1 YPVYF
6 MRPEFRLR
14 HLFLFVGVL
23 SACLAFGRWSYL
35 AIEDNYLRTH
45 PDEAAVARQ
54 IQRLGGAYHVDKSNG
69 RHITGVWLDETPTT
83 DDDLRAVLTLP
94 ELKDLHVSKTRIT
107 DESLPAIFA
116 HKRLRTIR
124 VRGSLV
130 TWAALRNAID
140 HNEQISVDE

>member
-1 YPVYF
+1 MQP
-6 MRPEFRLR
+6 PFRLR
-14 HLFLFVGVL
+14 HLFLFVGAL
-23 SACLAFGRWSYL
+23 SACLAFGRWVNL
-35 AIEDNYLRTH
+35 AIEENYSRTH

-54 IQRLGGAYHVDKSNG
+54 IHWLGGAYHVDKSND

-116 HKRLRTIR
+116 HKRMRTIR

-130 TWAALRNAID
+130 TRPALRKALD
-140 HNEQISVDE
+140 QNEQIFLDE